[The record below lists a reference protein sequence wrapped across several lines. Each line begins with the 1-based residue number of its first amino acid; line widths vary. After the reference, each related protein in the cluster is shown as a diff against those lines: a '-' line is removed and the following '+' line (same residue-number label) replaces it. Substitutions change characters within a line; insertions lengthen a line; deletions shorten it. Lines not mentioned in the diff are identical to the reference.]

1 MLANE
6 KPLFVTA
13 IVKFF
18 LASAIVLLA
27 VFMMSAGAAPLQ
39 AAQLVYEYKVKHP
52 QFGDVGTYTNIIEQS
67 GDRTN
72 VRTSI
77 NVAVKFLGLVVYR
90 QEAQRQETWSGGRLA
105 EFEGTTVINGDR
117 TDVRGKTQGDT
128 FVVSGP
134 KGTFVAPADV
144 HPSNPWS
151 AKLFEGDTMMSTVN
165 GRLFRPEV
173 RQSEETLSLDGTAER
188 LRRLDIFSDKHEVVW
203 LDSNDVPV
211 AFRAEEDGTP
221 VDFVLIRRPGQ
232 QLSAANPP

>member
-1 MLANE
+1 MIKSFLISATA
-6 KPLFVTA
+6 PLV
-13 IVKFF
+13 I
-18 LASAIVLLA
+18 
-27 VFMMSAGAAPLQ
+27 FMMLAGAAPLQ
-39 AAQLVYEYKVKHP
+39 AAQLVYEYKVMHP
-52 QFGDVGTYTNIIEQS
+52 QYGDVGTYTNIIEQS
-67 GDRTN
+67 GGRTN

-77 NVAVKFLGLVVYR
+77 NVAVKFLGIVVYR
-90 QEAQRQETWSGGRLA
+90 QEAQRQETWSSGRLA
-105 EFEGTTVINGDR
+105 EFQGTTIINGNR
-117 TDVRGKTQGDT
+117 TDVRGETQGDT

-151 AKLFEGDTMMSTVN
+151 AKLLEGDIMMSTVS

-173 RQSEETLSLDGTAER
+173 RRSEETLSLDGTAER

-203 LDSNDVPV
+203 LNSNDVPV

-232 QLSAANPP
+232 QLSAANPF